1 MRHRPSPSASLLVLL
16 LACVATLVGPRPV
29 RADGEQ
35 TKEFTAENFKMT
47 VPAGW
52 TFQEPAAADREF
64 GYVTVVKRVVS
75 PGVEVSAWV
84 LVRDAGGSGSV
95 TSMFAQ
101 VKENKQKA
109 LADTK
114 VEEHDVSWSGAGSSR
129 MMKIVGKAAN
139 GSVIASYIYA
149 GIVSGKY
156 HQLELK
162 CTNGAHAE
170 IAAEVEAV
178 AKGYRFLAGA
188 VADEDP
194 APPAPGGDAP
204 PGDAPPGDT
213 PAAADPRVRRM
224 DGLGLTWTLPKEYKA
239 PEIRNPQD
247 GTSRQP
253 EAKWGFGSEGK
264 PGIKKGEQG
273 LVCLAGLVVDDET
286 VVTVRVI
293 VQKEQPGA
301 TPQGF
306 VRNEGNF
313 EDDAKNFKGSA
324 IPNID
329 DDCTIGNWRG
339 ASRSLKGVSQA
350 TDKPLFLKF
359 YFAVLKGVV
368 YQIVVIADDKA
379 EQTHD
384 KWIKATVQGLVWDDT
399 NEGVRG
405 PWVTPFPSYTAVRTD
420 GMKVSKK
427 NEPFSHS
434 TMSMTLQ
441 PEWIRLKFSATVQG
455 FETYVTAAETRA
467 QDAYAFVSV
476 QKFPADAF
484 TRQKKEPE
492 SLIDDH
498 EGAWSNEMSDP
509 KTRENPKTNKKP
521 SSFKGGK
528 GASYEFSGTK
538 DGQPFVERGWVVK
551 SGQNVFWVK
560 IQLGGKAGDSTL
572 GPLAKKLVDS
582 IKFP

>member
-1 MRHRPSPSASLLVLL
+1 MRHRLSPSGSLLF
-16 LACVATLVGPRPV
+16 LALALGAALVGSRV
-29 RADGEQ
+29 ARADGEQ
-35 TKEFTAENFKMT
+35 TKEFTAQNFKMT
-47 VPAGW
+47 VPQGW
-52 TFQEPAAADREF
+52 TFLEPAAADREF

-114 VEEHDVSWSGAGSSR
+114 VEEHDVPWSGAGSSR

-162 CTNGAHAE
+162 CLNGAHAE
-170 IAAEVEAV
+170 IAAEVESV

-194 APPAPGGDAP
+194 APPAPGGDTP

-213 PAAADPRVRRM
+213 PPADPRTRRL
-224 DGLGLTWTLPKEYKA
+224 DGLGITWKLPAAYKP

-247 GTSRQP
+247 GTARQP
-253 EAKWGFGSEGK
+253 EAKWGWGSEGK
-264 PGIKKGEQG
+264 PGMKKGEKG
-273 LVCLAGLVVDDET
+273 LVTLAGLVIDGET
-286 VVTVRVI
+286 VATVRLV
-293 VQKEQPGA
+293 VQPEQPGA
-301 TPQGF
+301 TAQGF
-306 VRNEGNF
+306 VRNEHNF
-313 EDDAKNFKGSA
+313 DDDAKNFKGAA

-329 DDCTIGNWRG
+329 DDCVIGNWHG
-339 ASRSLKGVSQA
+339 ASRSLKGEGEASG
-350 TDKPLFLKF
+350 KPLFIKF

-368 YQIVVIADDKA
+368 YQVIVIADDKA
-379 EQTHD
+379 EQTHGE
-384 KWIKATVQGLVWDDT
+384 WVKAVVQGLAWDDT

-405 PWVTPFPSYTAVRTD
+405 PWVTSFPSYTGVRTD
-420 GMKVSKK
+420 GMKVAKK
-427 NEPFSHS
+427 NELFTHS
-434 TMSMTLQ
+434 TMTMTLQ
-441 PEWIRLKFSATVQG
+441 PEWVRLKFSAAESG

-476 QKFPADAF
+476 QRFNAAQF
-484 TRQKKEPE
+484 TQSKKEPE

-498 EGAWSNEMSDP
+498 EGAWSNELSEP
-509 KTRENPKTNKKP
+509 KTREKDKNKKP
-521 SSFKGGK
+521 GTFKGGK
-528 GASYEFSGTK
+528 GASYEFKGTK
-538 DGQPFVERGWVVK
+538 DGQPYVERGWVVK
-551 SGQNVFWVK
+551 SGQTVFWVK
-560 IQLGGKAGDSTL
+560 VQLGGKAGESTL
-572 GPLAKKLVDS
+572 GPAAKKLVDS
-582 IKFP
+582 IKFL